1 MPINAGAQVTASV
14 TAGAQVAAS
23 VSSSAAVDV
32 DIGTQVYRSQPL
44 YTGAYEATPT
54 QSTQVL
60 STAGYAMAADFVV
73 NPIPSNYGL
82 ITYNGSTLTVS

>member
-1 MPINAGAQVTASV
+1 MPISAGAQVTAGV

-23 VSSSAAVDV
+23 ISSTAALGV
-32 DIGTQVYRSQPL
+32 DIGTQVYRSQPI

-54 QSTQVL
+54 QETQTFSV
-60 STAGYAMAADFVV
+60 AGYAMSADFVV

-82 ITYNGSTLTVS
+82 ITWNGSYLTVS

>member
-1 MPINAGAQVTASV
+1 MPISAGAQVTASV

-23 VSSSAAVDV
+23 VSSTAALDV
-32 DIGTQVYRSQPL
+32 DIGTQVYRSQPI
-44 YTGAYEATPT
+44 YAGAYEATPT
-54 QSTQVL
+54 QETQTL
-60 STAGYAMAADFVV
+60 SVAGYAMASDFVV